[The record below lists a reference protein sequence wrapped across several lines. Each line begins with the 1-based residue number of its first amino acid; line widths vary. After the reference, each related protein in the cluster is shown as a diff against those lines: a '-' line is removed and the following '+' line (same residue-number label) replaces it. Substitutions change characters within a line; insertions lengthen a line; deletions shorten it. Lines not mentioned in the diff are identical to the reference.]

1 MPIHKGHE
9 ATSPSHSAIY
19 TLEDT
24 SAMSGYE
31 MIEVETGKTSMTDI
45 TSKVRD
51 CIRRSGVRDGICV
64 IFSMHTTAGITIN
77 ENADPDVQRDM
88 LYGLDKAFPIR
99 DEYRHAEGNSHAHL
113 RTSCVGP
120 STTVIVSDGEPVLG
134 TWQGIYLCEFDG
146 PRRRKVL
153 VKTLSG

>member
-1 MPIHKGHE
+1 
-9 ATSPSHSAIY
+9 
-19 TLEDT
+19 
-24 SAMSGYE
+24 MSGYE
-31 MIEVETGKTSMTDI
+31 IIEVDTGKTSMTDI
-45 TSKVRD
+45 TSKVRE
-51 CIRRSGVRDGICV
+51 CIRKSGVKDGICV

-77 ENADPDVQRDM
+77 ENADPVQKDM

-99 DEYRHAEGNSHAHL
+99 EEYRHAEGNSHAHL

-146 PRRRKVL
+146 PRRRRVL

>member
-1 MPIHKGHE
+1 
-9 ATSPSHSAIY
+9 
-19 TLEDT
+19 
-24 SAMSGYE
+24 MSGYE
-31 MIEVETGKTSMTDI
+31 IIEVDTGKTSMTDI
-45 TSKVRD
+45 TSKVRE
-51 CIRRSGVRDGICV
+51 CIRKSGVRDGICV

-99 DEYRHAEGNSHAHL
+99 EEYRHAEGNSHAHL
-113 RTSCVGP
+113 RTSCVGS
-120 STTVIVSDGEPVLG
+120 STTVIVSDREPVLG

-146 PRRRKVL
+146 PRRRRVL

>member
-1 MPIHKGHE
+1 MPR
-9 ATSPSHSAIY
+9 T
-19 TLEDT
+19 
-24 SAMSGYE
+24 MSGYDT
-31 MIEVETGKTSMTDI
+31 IEVETGKTSMTDI
-45 TSKVRD
+45 TSRVRD

-88 LYGLDKAFPIR
+88 LYGLDRAFPIR
-99 DEYRHAEGNSHAHL
+99 EEYRHAEGNSHAHL

-120 STTVIVSDGEPVLG
+120 SVTVIVSDGEPVLG

-146 PRRRKVL
+146 PRRRRVI

>member
-1 MPIHKGHE
+1 MAKYDI
-9 ATSPSHSAIY
+9 
-19 TLEDT
+19 
-24 SAMSGYE
+24 
-31 MIEVETGKTSMTDI
+31 IEVETGKTCMIDI

-51 CIRRSGVRDGICV
+51 VIRRSGVCNGICI

-77 ENADPDVQRDM
+77 ENADPDVKTDM

-146 PRRRKVL
+146 PRTRKVA
-153 VKTLSG
+153 VKVLNG